1 MSENYN
7 KTIAEN
13 NDFFMKQKHDLD
25 IKILN
30 LIESEEKLR
39 KEFNITIDNCG
50 ILKNE
55 MNNVENK
62 ILLVENEGKII
73 TDELFKEK
81 Q

>member
-13 NDFFMKQKHDLD
+13 NDFFMKQKHELD

-39 KEFNITIDNCG
+39 KELHITIDNCD

-55 MNNVENK
+55 RNTIEN
-62 ILLVENEGKII
+62 
-73 TDELFKEK
+73 
-81 Q
+81 

>member
-39 KEFNITIDNCG
+39 KELHLTIDNCG

-55 MNNVENK
+55 RNNVENK
-62 ILLVENEGKII
+62 ILSLENEGKII
-73 TDELFKEK
+73 TDELFKER